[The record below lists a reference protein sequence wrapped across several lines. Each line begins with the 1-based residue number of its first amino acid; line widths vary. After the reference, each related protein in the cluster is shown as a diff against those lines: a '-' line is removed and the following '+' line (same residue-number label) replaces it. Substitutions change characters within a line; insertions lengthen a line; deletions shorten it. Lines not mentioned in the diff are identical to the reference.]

1 MLMFRLRNAALR
13 STTAPTK
20 VTSSERFNP
29 RLRLSFDM
37 IEHLVTIID
46 QIDIIPSA
54 GLALG
59 IYHTIAQSML
69 EIRAVPK

>member
-1 MLMFRLRNAALR
+1 
-13 STTAPTK
+13 
-20 VTSSERFNP
+20 
-29 RLRLSFDM
+29 M

-69 EIRAVPK
+69 EIRAVSMEQWRNGWRSFYFFDKIFGFSQNKPVAVH